1 MSQLDAFESRLL
13 AELRTVV
20 DQDRKQPV
28 VPAGH
33 RAGRR
38 GHWAIAAATAAAIA
52 GAVVLV
58 PTLQADP
65 AWAVSRSG
73 NDQVDV
79 QVNRIEDAD
88 GLERALAGE
97 GISADVSFVPD
108 GGQCAP
114 GRYANLLEPSR
125 GFRVQAGSDRSF
137 RVTVPPGAV
146 PDGAVLVV
154 AASLISLPDVQHD
167 DGTIE
172 TSRTR
177 VWVDVGVASGPVDP
191 CVVVPAQD

>member
-13 AELRTVV
+13 AELRSVV
-20 DQDRKQPV
+20 EQDRKQPV
-28 VPAGH
+28 VPAEQ
-33 RAGRR
+33 RARRR
-38 GHWAIAAATAAAIA
+38 GPWAIAAATAAAFA

-88 GLERALAGE
+88 GLERALADE
-97 GISADVSFVPD
+97 GISADVSFVRD

-114 GRYANLLEPSR
+114 GRYAALDERSR
-125 GFRVQAGSDRSF
+125 GLMVQTGSDRSF
-137 RVTVPPGAV
+137 RIAVPPGEV

-154 AASLISLPDVQHD
+154 AASLISLPDVHHD
-167 DGTIE
+167 DGTSE
-172 TSRTR
+172 TSRVR